1 MEELKMTRRLVKNQS
16 PLFLG
21 MDSFF
26 KDLDSLVE
34 KSTPNYPKFALYQS
48 KDKSQHTI
56 EVAVAG
62 LKTDNISISQ
72 NCEKRKIT
80 ISYDHYKNMSEEEVS
95 EEIQKDR
102 KERTCLHNGI
112 SKKSFSLDFMV
123 PMNAEVSSAK
133 IDNGILTVVVDVP
146 DMKDKVKQIEISKI

>member
-1 MEELKMTRRLVKNQS
+1 MTRQLMKTQS

-26 KDLDSLVE
+26 KDLDNLIE

-48 KDKSQHTI
+48 NDKSQHTI

-62 LKTDNISISQ
+62 LKTDNISVSQ

-80 ISYDHYKNMSEEEVS
+80 ISYDHYKNMSQEEVND
-95 EEIQKDR
+95 EIMKER
-102 KERTCLHNGI
+102 KQRTCLHNGI

-123 PMNAEVSSAK
+123 PMNAEVSSAN
-133 IDNGILTVVVDVP
+133 IDNGILTVVVDLPNV
-146 DMKDKVKQIEISKI
+146 KDKVKEIEIIK